1 MKISK
6 EMYDLY
12 LNRTKEV
19 LNIRFDKALAE
30 LLGIAPTTFNTKKMN
45 LNFPDTELR
54 ALSSRRPDLKIDFD
68 YIYTGIRQEKFEN
81 DLADAGINSDYPELL
96 SREELSDEERRLLQD
111 FRRCDR
117 EGKNASLKITK
128 ALADQREHLSK

>member
-1 MKISK
+1 MKISREK
-6 EMYDLY
+6 YDLY
-12 LNRTKEV
+12 LKRTKEV

-30 LLGIAPTTFNTKKMN
+30 MLGIPATTLNTKKKSS
-45 LNFPDTELR
+45 NFPDTELR

-68 YIYTGIRQEKFEN
+68 YIYTGIRQEKFES

-96 SREELSDEERRLLQD
+96 SREELSDEEKRLLQD

-117 EGKNASLKITK
+117 EGKNASLKIIK

>member
-111 FRRCDR
+111 FRRC
-117 EGKNASLKITK
+117 EKKKKNACITGK
-128 ALADQREHLSK
+128 LVIND